1 VASSWRC
8 REVEAE
14 DGRVDATGCIDPFY
28 PKIIVFIILGPKDVL
43 VFLLMPIN
51 RTLGI

>member
-1 VASSWRC
+1 VASQRKC

-51 RTLGI
+51 RTLEV